1 MEKLLSHGSAP
12 VYVLVDF
19 IDVRSLNM
27 YHE

>member
-1 MEKLLSHGSAP
+1 MEKLLSHGSAL
-12 VYVLVDF
+12 VYVLVDL